1 MQNGRPGKYSRA
13 EAKAYAREK
22 IRGIFCAFVLP
33 ETPDHQIDE
42 AGLRRDIRHYID
54 VIKVGGL
61 YVHGFY
67 GNFWLLTV
75 PERKRVT
82 EIAVEE
88 ARGQVPVLVRC
99 AHPCLKD
106 VIDLVQHAESV
117 GADFIS
123 MIGPQLASGSVDM
136 IFRFFEEVAASTNLG
151 ISVFNTVQ
159 AGYTISPETM
169 AKLAE
174 IPNIVALK
182 NDGEMSETIRIRQL
196 AGDGIV
202 VVDPNEVNFHINM
215 LHFGQQAIY
224 TGTNMMYDHAEAT
237 PMLDYVTAGLRGD
250 AQRCVELYYKMQPL
264 RDLHR
269 RWIVEPW
276 KSKGV
281 CPVARIKYWTELNG
295 LAGGGVRPPLTP
307 ITEAERAELRVE
319 LETLGALPRPTL
331 VGVA

>member
-1 MQNGRPGKYSRA
+1 MQNGRHLKYSRQ

-33 ETPDHQIDE
+33 ETPDHEIDE
-42 AGLRRDIRHYID
+42 AGLRRDLRHYID

-75 PERKRVT
+75 PERKRVV
-82 EIAVEE
+82 EIVVDE

-99 AHPCLKD
+99 AHASLKD
-106 VIDLVQHAESV
+106 AIDLAQHAEST

-123 MIGPQLASGSVDM
+123 MIGPNLAAGSEDM
-136 IFRFFEEVAASTNLG
+136 IIRFFETLAGSINLG
-151 ISVFNTVQ
+151 ISIFNTRQ
-159 AGYTISPETM
+159 TGYIISPEMM

-174 IPNIVALK
+174 IPNVAALK
-182 NDGEMSETIRIRQL
+182 NEGDWNNTIRIRQL

-202 VVDPNEVNFHINM
+202 VIDPSEENFLINM
-215 LHFGQQAIY
+215 LEFGQKGIY
-224 TGTNMMYDHAEAT
+224 TGTNMMYDNAERT
-237 PMLDYVTAGLRGD
+237 PMRDYVMAGLAGD
-250 AQRCVELYYKMQPL
+250 RQKTVELYYKMQPL
-264 RDLHR
+264 RDVHHKWVIESWR
-269 RWIVEPW
+269 
-276 KSKGV
+276 SKGI

-307 ITEAERAELRVE
+307 ITEAEQAGLRAGLAAID
-319 LETLGALPRPTL
+319 ALPRALAGTR
-331 VGVA
+331 